1 VLSILSTDKKSGKM
15 KDLIKTA
22 DDVLLAEANAILK
35 LRERLGEN
43 FLSALE
49 ILFNCKGRVIITGM
63 GKSGLIGKKISAT
76 LSSTGTPSFSLH
88 PAESVH
94 GDSGVITKDDVVL
107 AISNSGETE
116 EILQLLPIIKRLG
129 IKMISM
135 TGKPSSTL
143 AQKSDVSLNVSVEK
157 EAGKLGLAP
166 TSSTTAALAMG
177 DAIAIALL
185 EKKGFTAE
193 DFFMF
198 HPSGKLGKGLLY
210 KVEDLMVTGD
220 KLPVVNIK
228 QDFKEAIGIVS
239 SGRLGM
245 AVVIDKSGKT
255 VGVLTDG
262 DIRRAVMKYSDLT
275 NLHVESLMTHNPKII
290 SKDQYA
296 ASALKIMEDNS
307 ITSLVINDR
316 NNCPEGVIHVHHLLK
331 AGVA

>member
-1 VLSILSTDKKSGKM
+1 LLSVFSKDKKNTEM

-22 DDVLLAEANAILK
+22 DDVLLSEANAILK
-35 LRERLGEN
+35 LRERLGSD
-43 FLSALE
+43 FLAAVEMLY
-49 ILFNCKGRVIITGM
+49 NCKGRVIITGM

-94 GDSGVITKDDVVL
+94 GDSGVITKDDVVI

-116 EILQLLPIIKRLG
+116 EILQILPIIKRLG
-129 IKMISM
+129 IKIISM

-143 AQKSDVSLNVSVEK
+143 AQKSDVSLDVSVEK

-166 TSSTTAALAMG
+166 TTSTTAALAMG
-177 DAIAIALL
+177 DAIAITLL

-220 KLPVVNIK
+220 KLPVINFDE
-228 QDFKEAIGIVS
+228 DFKEAINTVS

-245 AVVIDKSGKT
+245 AIVTDKAGRT
-255 VGVLTDG
+255 AGVLTDG
-262 DIRRAVMKYSDLT
+262 DIRRAVMKYSDLSK
-275 NLHVESLMTHNPKII
+275 LKVEQVMTQNPKII
-290 SKDQYA
+290 SKDLYA
-296 ASALKIMEDNS
+296 ASALKVMEDNS
-307 ITSLVINDR
+307 ITALVINDEKG
-316 NNCPEGVIHVHHLLK
+316 CPQGVIHIHHLLK